1 MKKLLMVIPLVMLLC
16 FAFSCQQQ
24 ATEEVP
30 EGITGEE
37 NKTVVRNWFEE
48 GWNKHNPD
56 IIDEYFTADFINYSM
71 DFNRDQLKQFIS
83 TTLIAFPDIHFTIE
97 DQVAEG
103 DQVAT
108 RWKFRGTHE
117 GEFMGV
123 PATGKQVTV
132 TGMNISRHANGK
144 YVEDW
149 GNWDALGMLQQFG
162 VTLSPPQTPKP
173 SEEKK

>member
-1 MKKLLMVIPLVMLLC
+1 MKKSLLAISLVILLC
-16 FAFSCQQQ
+16 LTFSCQQQ
-24 ATEEVP
+24 ATEEVS
-30 EGITGEE
+30 EGITEEE

-56 IIDEYFTADFINYSM
+56 IIDEYVAVDFINYSM

-83 TTLIAFPDIHFTIE
+83 TVLIAFPDIHFTIE
-97 DQVAEG
+97 NQIAEG

-108 RWKFRGTHE
+108 RWTFRGTHK

-149 GNWDALGMLQQFG
+149 GNWDALGFMMQLG
-162 VTLSPPQTPKP
+162 MELKPK
-173 SEEKK
+173 EGEK